1 MSETDSRPRVTSS
14 IQCSSRYPMST
25 IISRLLERFVFNV
38 PYEVPEP
45 MMAPE
50 PVVDYDDPIE
60 QSPLETHPADY
71 DTQSESAYPDPPFEW
86 ESPYPD
92 PPVVVEKPLDFEI
105 DEVSDPVE
113 EAEPPIKKASPAK
126 PHPKPPRPM
135 TPSLW
140 QAGNGQYK
148 DQILNRDDEYI
159 YLVYDFPKKRTDRN
173 HLVTKG
179 ALLFVKTKIGWVLP
193 GFVSKVIATGVYP
206 DTGRKFAHLKIKK
219 VENTFAFANKNAALK
234 ALGFNEITDNERM
247 HGLIPLY
254 KSV

>member
-1 MSETDSRPRVTSS
+1 
-14 IQCSSRYPMST
+14 MST

-50 PVVDYDDPIE
+50 PVVDYDPVE
-60 QSPLETHPADY
+60 QSPTARGQEPLETHHADY

-86 ESPYPD
+86 STEYPD
-92 PPVVVEKPLDFEI
+92 PPVVVEEPLDFDI
-105 DEVSDPVE
+105 DETSDPVE
-113 EAEPPIKKASPAK
+113 EAEPPIKTHSSSA
-126 PHPKPPRPM
+126 PKPPRQTSPKVM

-140 QAGNGQYK
+140 QAGNGQYR
-148 DQILNRDDEYI
+148 DQMLNRDDEYI
-159 YLVYDFPKKRTDRN
+159 DLVYDFPKKRTDRN
-173 HLVTKG
+173 HLVTKK
-179 ALLFVKTKIGWVLP
+179 ALFFVKTKIGWVLT
-193 GFVSKVIATGVYP
+193 GFVSKVLATGVYP

-219 VENTFAFANKNAALK
+219 VKNTIAFANKNVAIK
-234 ALGFNEITDNERM
+234 ELGFNEITDNERM

>member
-1 MSETDSRPRVTSS
+1 
-14 IQCSSRYPMST
+14 MST

-50 PVVDYDDPIE
+50 PVVDYDDPE
-60 QSPLETHPADY
+60 QSETARGHSPLETHPADY
-71 DTQSESAYPDPPFEW
+71 DTQSESAYPNPPFEW

-92 PPVVVEKPLDFEI
+92 PPVVVEEPLDFEI
-105 DEVSDPVE
+105 DETNDPVE

-126 PHPKPPRPM
+126 PAPKSTSRQTSPKVI

-140 QAGNGQYK
+140 QAGNGQYR
-148 DQILNRDDEYI
+148 DQMLNRYDEHI
-159 YLVYDFPKKRTDRN
+159 DLVYDFPKKRTDRN
-173 HLVTKG
+173 HLVTKK
-179 ALLFVKTKIGWVLP
+179 ALFFVKTKIGWVLL
-193 GFVSKVIATGVYP
+193 GFVSEVLATGVYP

-219 VENTFAFANKNAALK
+219 VKNTIAFANKNVAIK
-234 ALGFNEITDNERM
+234 ELGFNEITDNERM

-254 KSV
+254 KAV

>member
-1 MSETDSRPRVTSS
+1 
-14 IQCSSRYPMST
+14 MST

-50 PVVDYDDPIE
+50 PVVDYDDPVE
-60 QSPLETHPADY
+60 QSETARGQSPLETHPVDY
-71 DTQSESAYPDPPFEW
+71 DTQSESALEYPDPPFEW
-86 ESPYPD
+86 STEYPD
-92 PPVVVEKPLDFEI
+92 PPVVPEEPLDFEI
-105 DEVSDPVE
+105 DEVSDEPSKVSDPVE
-113 EAEPPIKKASPAK
+113 EVEPPMKKASPVK
-126 PHPKPPRPM
+126 PTVPPKPARPM

-140 QAGNGQYK
+140 QAGNGQYR
-148 DQILNRDDEYI
+148 DQMLNRDDEYI

-193 GFVSKVIATGVYP
+193 GFVSKVLATGVYP

-234 ALGFNEITDNERM
+234 ALGFNELTDNERM